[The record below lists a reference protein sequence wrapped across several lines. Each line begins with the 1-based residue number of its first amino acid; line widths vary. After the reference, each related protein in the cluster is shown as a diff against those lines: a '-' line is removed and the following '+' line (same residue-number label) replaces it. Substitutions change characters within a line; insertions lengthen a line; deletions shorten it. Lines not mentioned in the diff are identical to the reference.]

1 MWTALLV
8 VRALAAVCFTIPP
21 IVPDGAPSWE
31 ALKKRVAATSVG
43 QKLLSDEGQRAVG
56 RGPPHTE
63 ATLRLFDSA
72 TESDVRVTFFRDDA
86 AWCPYC
92 QRCWLVLEEKRI
104 PYRVRK
110 LPLNAYGLKPSWFT
124 KMVDGGKLPAV
135 ELDGKLHVESQHIIR
150 LLDATFPQSPRM
162 VPAPGSADEARTAD
176 LLRLSSEIERD
187 WFSLVFYP
195 VEEGEALER
204 AQAALLA
211 SLRRL
216 DDALASTPG
225 SWMLGGEHASYAG
238 RCLHASAH
246 HGALNIP
253 HRWGAPLVRRR
264 ADDHDHRAARGECAL
279 LEGSARSRVV
289 DGAGALCTPR
299 AVARCL
305 RGAPILPRD
314 QR

>member
-8 VRALAAVCFTIPP
+8 VRSLAAVCFTIPP

-31 ALKKRVAATSVG
+31 ALSKRVAATSVG
-43 QKLLSDEGQRAVG
+43 QKLHSDEEQRAVG

-225 SWMLGGEHASYAG
+225 SWMLGGEHLSNADVQWCACKCSP
-238 RCLHASAH
+238 RRPSS
-246 HGALNIP
+246 P

-279 LEGSARSRVV
+279 LEGSARARVV
-289 DGAGALCTPR
+289 DGAGAL
-299 AVARCL
+299 
-305 RGAPILPRD
+305 
-314 QR
+314 

>member
-1 MWTALLV
+1 MLTALLV
-8 VRALAAVCFTIPP
+8 IRALAAVCFTIPP
-21 IVPDGAPSWE
+21 FVPDGAPSWE
-31 ALKKRVAATSVG
+31 ALSKRVAATSVG
-43 QKLLSDEGQRAVG
+43 QKLLSDEEQRAVG

-92 QRCWLVLEEKRI
+92 QRCWLALEEKRI

-162 VPAPGSADEARTAD
+162 VPAPGSADEARASD

-204 AQAALLA
+204 AQTALLA
-211 SLRRL
+211 SLGRL

-225 SWMLGGEHASYAG
+225 CWLLGGEHPSYVDVQMITTIERLVASVLYWKG
-238 RCLHASAH
+238 LHVRASSMAPARFEH
-246 HGALNIP
+246 LE
-253 HRWGAPLVRRR
+253 RWL
-264 ADDHDHRAARGECAL
+264 AAFE
-279 LEGSARSRVV
+279 ARPSYLATKG
-289 DGAGALCTPR
+289 DCFG
-299 AVARCL
+299 
-305 RGAPILPRD
+305 
-314 QR
+314 